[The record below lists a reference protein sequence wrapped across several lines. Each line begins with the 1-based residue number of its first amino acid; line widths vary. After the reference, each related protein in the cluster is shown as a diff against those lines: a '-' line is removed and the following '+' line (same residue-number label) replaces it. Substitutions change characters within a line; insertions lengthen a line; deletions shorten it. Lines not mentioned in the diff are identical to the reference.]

1 MASITGKNTKPE
13 IKLRKALHR
22 RGYRYRL
29 HTKYLPGKPDVVLRR
44 YNAVIF
50 INGCFWHG
58 HDCHLFKLPDTNRV
72 YWEEKVKTNRRRDAR
87 VVTEIQQLGWR
98 VLTVW
103 ECSMNGKRK
112 LESDLLLD
120 MVENWLNSDNL
131 DKQIRGLSD

>member
-58 HDCHLFKLPDTNRV
+58 HNCHLFKLPDTNRA

-112 LESDLLLD
+112 LETELLLD
-120 MVENWLNSDNL
+120 SVEQWLNSDNL
-131 DKQIRGLSD
+131 DEQIRGLSD